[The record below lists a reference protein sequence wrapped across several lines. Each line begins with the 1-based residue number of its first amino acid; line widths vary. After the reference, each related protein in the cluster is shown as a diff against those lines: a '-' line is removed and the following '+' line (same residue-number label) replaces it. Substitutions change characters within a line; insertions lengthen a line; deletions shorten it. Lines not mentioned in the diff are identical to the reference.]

1 MKKKKLIFQ
10 SFLIL
15 LIFTNNCLADLQKD
29 LINKLTATKTLSF
42 NFKQIIEEK
51 EETGKCFIKYP
62 MLMKCD
68 YQNLKQ
74 KSIISNG
81 RTVAIIKKKYKKIYL
96 YPIGKTQLSTILKK
110 EKILALIRNSKPSIT
125 KTNTIKYEFIDKKSN
140 KLQMFFD
147 KNSLELKGWE
157 TTDAYSNNVI
167 FEINNIKV
175 NEIIDDEF
183 FTIPKE
189 EDL

>member
-74 KSIISNG
+74 KIIISNG

-125 KTNTIKYEFIDKKSN
+125 KTNTIKYEFIDKKLN

-147 KNSLELKGWE
+147 KN
-157 TTDAYSNNVI
+157 
-167 FEINNIKV
+167 
-175 NEIIDDEF
+175 
-183 FTIPKE
+183 
-189 EDL
+189 

>member
-1 MKKKKLIFQ
+1 
-10 SFLIL
+10 
-15 LIFTNNCLADLQKD
+15 
-29 LINKLTATKTLSF
+29 
-42 NFKQIIEEK
+42 
-51 EETGKCFIKYP
+51 
-62 MLMKCD
+62 MKCD

-125 KTNTIKYEFIDKKSN
+125 KTNTIKYEFIDKKLN

-167 FEINNIKV
+167 FEINNIKF
-175 NEIIDDEF
+175 NEIIDDQF
-183 FTIPKE
+183 FTIPK
-189 EDL
+189 

>member
-10 SFLIL
+10 SFLIF

>member
-140 KLQMFFD
+140 KLQMYFD